1 MKIIDM
7 TSDFAELARV
17 EKGCVLTVGNFD
29 GVHLGH
35 QEILAAA
42 GQTAAKRKAKL
53 IVMTFEP
60 HPLAVLYPRKA
71 PGILTPL
78 ALKKLLLAEHG
89 VDYFCIVKST
99 LELLNLS
106 PRQFVQ
112 QFIAEKIQ
120 PSVVVEGRSFNFGS
134 GRAGNVDVLQK
145 LASEMGFEVSIIKAR
160 EVKLSTGQTVTV
172 SSTVIR
178 DLLGSGRVADAAVA
192 LGRPYRLIGQ
202 VVPGRGKGKQLGF
215 PTANMQPPGQLVPA
229 EGVYAGFVE
238 IGDTAE
244 QVCKIH
250 KKLPAAFSI
259 IRRETLG
266 SEHAL
271 SIEAHLLIEDVDP
284 LYDKW
289 LAMDFVRRIRGQQKF
304 EADAD
309 LSAQIARDC
318 QKAKEILVTETT
330 EKNGK

>member
-1 MKIIDM
+1 MKIIDT
-7 TSDFAELARV
+7 TSGFAELARV
-17 EKGCVLTVGNFD
+17 RKNCVLTVGNFD

-42 GQTAAKRKAKL
+42 RQTAAKRKAEL

-60 HPLAVLYPRKA
+60 HPLAVLYPQKP
-71 PGILTPL
+71 PGILTVLP
-78 ALKKLLLAEHG
+78 LKKHLLAEFG
-89 VDYFCIVKST
+89 VDYLFVVKST

-106 PRQFVQ
+106 PRKFVQ
-112 QFIAEKIQ
+112 QFVAEKIQ
-120 PSVVVEGRSFNFGS
+120 PSVVVEGRSFNFGCD
-134 GRAGNVDVLQK
+134 RAGNVDVLQK
-145 LASEMGFEVSIIKAR
+145 LAIEMGFEVSIIKAK
-160 EVKLSTGQTVTV
+160 EVKLTTGQTVTV

-178 DLLGSGRVADAAVA
+178 DLLASGRAADAAIA

-215 PTANMQPPGQLVPA
+215 PTANLQPTQQLVPE
-229 EGVYAGFVE
+229 EGVYAGFVGIADSE
-238 IGDTAE
+238 AE
-244 QVCKIH
+244 ACAAKER
-250 KKLPAAFSI
+250 LPAAFSI
-259 IRRETLG
+259 IRPETFG

-271 SIEAHLLIEDVDP
+271 SIEAHLLIEDVGP

-309 LSAQIARDC
+309 LSAQIAKDC
-318 QKAKEILVTETT
+318 EKAKNILATDFTD
-330 EKNGK
+330 

>member
-1 MKIIDM
+1 MKIIDT
-7 TSDFAELARV
+7 TSDFAELTKV

-42 GQTAAKRKAKL
+42 RQTAAKRKAEL

-60 HPLAVLYPRKA
+60 HPLAVLYPQKA
-71 PGILTPL
+71 LGILTPL
-78 ALKKLLLAEHG
+78 ALKKHLLAELG

-99 LELLNLS
+99 LELLDLS
-106 PRQFVQ
+106 PREFVQ

-120 PSVVVEGRSFNFGS
+120 PSVVVEGRSFNFGCD
-134 GRAGNVDVLQK
+134 RAGNVDVLQK
-145 LASEMGFEVSIIKAR
+145 LASGMGFEVSIIKAK
-160 EVKLSTGQTVTV
+160 EVKLSTSQMVTV

-178 DLLGSGRVADAAVA
+178 DLLASGRVADAVIA

-215 PTANMQPPGQLVPA
+215 PTANLQPAQQLIPA

-238 IGDTAE
+238 IGDTVE
-244 QVCKIH
+244 QVYKTH

-259 IRRETLG
+259 IRRETPGCGHSL
-266 SEHAL
+266 A
-271 SIEAHLLIEDVDP
+271 IEAHLLIENVGQ
-284 LYDKW
+284 LHGKW
-289 LAMDFVRRIRGQQKF
+289 MAMDFVKRIRNQEKF
-304 EADAD
+304 ETDEE
-309 LSAQIARDC
+309 LSAQIAKDC
-318 QKAKEILVTETT
+318 RKARKILATD
-330 EKNGK
+330 